1 MGKAAAAMAAAVEDE
16 ALERIRAGLVITRD
30 GLDRPLERCRHRQAG
45 HPVPDARS
53 EAAAREALSLVS
65 KMEPQDVL
73 LVLLSGGASALL
85 AGPPVGVQT
94 RDMVELTRMLLASG
108 ADIAEMN
115 VVRKHV
121 SRVAGGRLALAAS
134 AERIEVVVV
143 SDVPGDRMDLI
154 GSGPFVP
161 DPSRYHDACEI
172 LRARGLWS
180 QLPAAV
186 RNHLEQGRVGEA
198 GEVPDSE
205 NGPCK
210 KVRHHLVASNRDA
223 LDAAIGCARSIGLR
237 AVPLGAVLHG
247 EAREA
252 GARLAALV
260 RSVGRIEVDARPVCF
275 VGGGETTVTLRGS
288 GRGGRNQ
295 ELALA
300 AAIALAGVPHCGL
313 LAAGTDGS
321 DGVTDAAGA
330 FVDGGTVARG
340 AALGVAA
347 SEALDRNDSHGF
359 FAREGGLF
367 RTGPTGTNVMDLVL
381 MWVGADA
388 G

>member
-1 MGKAAAAMAAAVEDE
+1 
-16 ALERIRAGLVITRD
+16 
-30 GLDRPLERCRHRQAG
+30 GLDRPLKRCRHRQAG

-53 EAAAREALSLVS
+53 DAAAREALSLVS
-65 KMEPQDVL
+65 EMRPQDVL

-85 AGPPVGVQT
+85 AGPPAGVRT
-94 RDMVELTRMLLASG
+94 RDLVELTRMLLSSG

-134 AERIEVVVV
+134 AGRTEVLVV

-161 DPSRYHDACEI
+161 DPSRWHDACEI

-180 QLPAAV
+180 QLPFAV
-186 RNHLEQGRVGEA
+186 RNHLEQGLETEA
-198 GEVPDSE
+198 EEAPDSSE
-205 NGPCK
+205 APGWK
-210 KVRHHLVASNRDA
+210 TVRHHLVASNRDA
-223 LDAAIGCARSIGLR
+223 LEAAIGCARSSALR
-237 AVPLGAVLHG
+237 VVPLGTVLHG

-252 GARLAALV
+252 GVRLAALA
-260 RSVGRIEVDARPVCF
+260 RSVGPFEDDTRPICF

-300 AAIALAGVPHCGL
+300 AAIRLEGVPHVGL

-340 AALGVAA
+340 AAQGVAA

-359 FAREGGLF
+359 FAKEGGLF